1 PVDSIRVMGGL
12 TYIDPKITKTRIESE
27 LGNVVAGVPKVQA
40 KLGIEG
46 DVSYIPGLTL
56 TANATAASKQY
67 IYNDNST
74 SVPGREVYGI
84 GARYNTK

>member
-1 PVDSIRVMGGL
+1 MC
-12 TYIDPKITKTRIESE
+12 RIS
-27 LGNVVAGVPKVQA
+27 
-40 KLGIEG
+40 
-46 DVSYIPGLTL
+46 GLTL

-84 GARYNTK
+84 GARYNTKIAQFPVTIRGILITSPISHIGQCLNLQV